1 MEDAASLT
9 RERVQDGTS
18 RSVGRPSVAAPF
30 APQINQWLRENANI
44 SGAEILRRVQLAG
57 YRGRKSALYELVKR
71 LRVKRTVL
79 DNTTESSSERR
90 TERQ

>member
-1 MEDAASLT
+1 MENAAN
-9 RERVQDGTS
+9 RMRGRDPNGTS

-71 LRVKRTVL
+71 LRTSRAEVK
-79 DNTTESSSERR
+79 DHQIPIE
-90 TERQ
+90 

>member
-1 MEDAASLT
+1 MEDSASLA
-9 RERVQDGTS
+9 RDRGQNGTS
-18 RSVGRPSVAAPF
+18 RSRGRPSVAAPF
-30 APQINQWLRENANI
+30 TPQINQWLRENANI

-57 YRGRKSALYELVKR
+57 YRGRKSALYVLVKR
-71 LRVKRTVL
+71 LRAKRTVL